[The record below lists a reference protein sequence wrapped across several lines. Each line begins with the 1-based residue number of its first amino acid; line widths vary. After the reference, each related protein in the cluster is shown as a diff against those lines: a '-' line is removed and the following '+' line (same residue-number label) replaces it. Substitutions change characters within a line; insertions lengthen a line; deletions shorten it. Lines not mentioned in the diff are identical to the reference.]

1 MITMKYILKIVVI
14 IIIVKIIFFA
24 ISKFNFHE
32 EIKQTQKTQSELIHS
47 FLNEFVI
54 NNKFITYPVKI
65 NDSLSL
71 MSRSVL
77 DDDKLFYV
85 VENYIL
91 TSEVSLSKSEIKD
104 IEQELTL
111 DIKRIY
117 CTDEEVKKREHL
129 FTGYSSVGL
138 IENIMDTNG
147 KLLVSIKINRQAC
160 NK

>member
-1 MITMKYILKIVVI
+1 MKYILKIVAI
-14 IIIVKIIFFA
+14 IIVVKIIFFV
-24 ISKFNFHE
+24 ISRFNFHE
-32 EIKQTQKTQSELIHS
+32 EIKETQKTQSELIHS
-47 FLNEFVI
+47 FLNEFVV

-65 NDSLSL
+65 NDSMTL

-77 DDDKLFYV
+77 DDDKLVYI
-85 VENYIL
+85 VENYML
-91 TSEVSLSKSEIKD
+91 TNEVFLSESEMKN

-117 CTDEEVKKREHL
+117 CTDEEVKKREYL

-147 KLLVSIKINRQAC
+147 KLLVSSKINRQVC